1 MKDILFGNNNKAMIK
16 KMIKR
21 ELAADKK
28 RNFFVIMAIFL
39 TAFMLASVFSIG
51 MSYYDTIATREK
63 RMQGSISHMAFA
75 RPTKEQLE
83 KVYTLGYI
91 DAVGIG
97 ANVAVTNDVPGFHE
111 MPISYV
117 NQTQWET
124 MFCPVYTNIVGDY
137 PEKEHEIMVSRYIL
151 DALGI
156 EHPEIGMTIPL
167 SFTVDETTV
176 TKDFILSCIYTEY
189 SHSRPGSDISI
200 YCSEAFAQSYHA
212 LETSNLTVNILF
224 KNNHVKENIE
234 KLKIDLPF
242 YDHQLY
248 VQSSAIDTTSD
259 NVISY
264 LAIGFLILFL
274 MFAGYLL
281 IYNVMYISVSKD
293 VRFFGM
299 LKTLGATPKQIRHI
313 VIGQVLF
320 FCLVGIPLGCLAAV
334 VVSFLLVPAVISNS
348 GIDTG
353 TVVSFSP
360 FIYIGTIVFSLLT
373 AWLGAI
379 TPAKKAA
386 SISPMEA
393 LHYIGEYASNKKV
406 KYAMKGKMY
415 RMALRNI
422 FRDKRRAAI
431 VMLSLFLSITVFT
444 SVMMVVNS
452 INIDN
457 YINSEYDYD
466 FFFTSDM
473 TKSYFLNEDF
483 VEKVQKNAGVKTT
496 SVTRI
501 GSVELRALESLSTY
515 AEWIA
520 KETGVAVDTVV
531 MEESFFNTH
540 TIKGIDMVRFDELNA
555 TISVPI
561 DRESFERGEVA
572 MINVTK
578 EELLSCFDDVT
589 NLEIKRGADDEYNSL
604 TVGGIVNISST
615 QADTSFQYSDM
626 EILVSNEFL
635 EQYMEQ
641 PKILS
646 LGINAESEYEEQL
659 YHTFKEFSA
668 EEGISMTSRYEGR
681 KAMQDAKIIMLVLG
695 GGISFILGFIGIFN
709 FINVMSVGVM
719 TRRHEFATL
728 ESIGMSKKQLRSMLR
743 YEGIGYAVITL
754 FFAASVGNLMGYG
767 IFRIFQN
774 IVNYVIYDYPFT
786 PVFAVYVVIIF
797 ICLVTPELA
806 YRSISKNTLVERLR
820 K

>member
-1 MKDILFGNNNKAMIK
+1 MKLLVVEDDHLLNSTLCYNLIMTGYVVDSALTKA
-16 KMIKR
+16 
-21 ELAADKK
+21 D
-28 RNFFVIMAIFL
+28 AISL
-39 TAFMLASVFSIG
+39 CEKQD
-51 MSYYDTIATREK
+51 YDLI
-63 RMQGSISHMAFA
+63 
-75 RPTKEQLE
+75 
-83 KVYTLGYI
+83 
-91 DAVGIG
+91 
-97 ANVAVTNDVPGFHE
+97 
-111 MPISYV
+111 
-117 NQTQWET
+117 
-124 MFCPVYTNIVGDY
+124 
-137 PEKEHEIMVSRYIL
+137 IL
-151 DALGI
+151 DINLPDGNGFDFCR
-156 EHPEIGMTIPL
+156 EIKERC
-167 SFTVDETTV
+167 VDT
-176 TKDFILSCIYTEY
+176 
-189 SHSRPGSDISI
+189 
-200 YCSEAFAQSYHA
+200 
-212 LETSNLTVNILF
+212 
-224 KNNHVKENIE
+224 
-234 KLKIDLPF
+234 
-242 YDHQLY
+242 
-248 VQSSAIDTTSD
+248 
-259 NVISY
+259 
-264 LAIGFLILFL
+264 
-274 MFAGYLL
+274 
-281 IYNVMYISVSKD
+281 
-293 VRFFGM
+293 
-299 LKTLGATPKQIRHI
+299 
-313 VIGQVLF
+313 
-320 FCLVGIPLGCLAAV
+320 
-334 VVSFLLVPAVISNS
+334 AVISNS

-353 TVVSFSP
+353 TVFSFSP

-578 EELLSCFDDVT
+578 EELLNCFDDVT
-589 NLEIKRGADDEYNSL
+589 NLEIKRGADDEYKSL

-646 LGINAESEYEEQL
+646 LGINAESKYEEQL
-659 YHTFKEFSA
+659 YHTFKEFLA

-754 FFAASVGNLMGYG
+754 FFAASAGNLMGYG

-774 IVNYVIYDYPFT
+774 IVNYAIYDYPFT
-786 PVFAVYVVIIF
+786 PVFAVYVVIIL